1 MKTTPSQSEKT
12 DGQEATA
19 HLRTSTGDSESQI
32 ISMRPR
38 MPLIRTTPEEMCADH
53 ARTGHSAVQ
62 KERNRLADEIH
73 DGLAQYFSAIC
84 LQLATAKEVLSSTES
99 DALRSIK
106 QAIESAN
113 LGLAETRRCIHNS
126 RLSAVDESGLTVAL
140 QRLAERWTAAGRLGC
155 DFRFNHIPENR
166 LPARTKHQLLRIA
179 QEAIHNAVRH
189 ANPTLIVVTLR
200 WDAPNLLLQVKDNG
214 LGISTAPFKKCEGF
228 GLANMRERASE
239 IAARF
244 EIQTAAGHGTTI
256 IVTVPVLPWKA

>member
-1 MKTTPSQSEKT
+1 MKTTPSQSERT
-12 DGQEATA
+12 DDQEATT
-19 HLRTSTGDSESQI
+19 HLRTSTGDSESQR
-32 ISMRPR
+32 ISMGPR
-38 MPLIRTTPEEMCADH
+38 MPVIRTTPEEMCADL
-53 ARTGHSAVQ
+53 ARTSHSAVL
-62 KERNRLADEIH
+62 KERNRLAGEIH

-99 DALRSIK
+99 DALCSIQ

-113 LGLAETRRCIHNS
+113 LGLAETRHCVHNL
-126 RLSAVDESGLTVAL
+126 RLSVVDELGLTVAL
-140 QRLAERWTAAGRLGC
+140 QRLAERWTAAGRLRF
-155 DFRFNHIPENR
+155 DFRFNPIPENR
-166 LPARTKHQLLRIA
+166 LPTRTKHQLLRIA

-200 WDAPNLLLQVKDNG
+200 WDPPNLLLQVKDNG

-244 EIQTAAGHGTTI
+244 EIQTVAGHGTTI
-256 IVTVPVLPWKA
+256 IVTVPILP